1 MVRFINFLLYQ
12 TGWFFCVLGAAWHFP
27 WFGTSIALSLLLV
40 HFWLA
45 TDRATQLKLALVAA
59 GVGLVIDSAQLWAGV
74 FVFPQGVFVP
84 WLPPPWMSVLWMQ
97 FATTLQ
103 YSMRWMSGRYA
114 LSACFGL
121 MGAPLAFFAG
131 ERLGAIEFLSPRL
144 PHYAI
149 LALLWSIAVPALDLR
164 FGSL

>member
-27 WFGTSIALSLLLV
+27 WLGTSIALSLLVV

-45 TDRATQLKLALVAA
+45 TDRAMQLKLALSAA
-59 GVGLVIDSAQLWAGV
+59 AVGLVIDTAELGAGV
-74 FVFPQGVFVP
+74 FVFPQGAFVP

-114 LSACFGL
+114 LSPASDLWEPRWRFSPESDWGPSSSFRRACRT
-121 MGAPLAFFAG
+121 M
-131 ERLGAIEFLSPRL
+131 RSSPCSG
-144 PHYAI
+144 P
-149 LALLWSIAVPALDLR
+149 
-164 FGSL
+164 SLYRS